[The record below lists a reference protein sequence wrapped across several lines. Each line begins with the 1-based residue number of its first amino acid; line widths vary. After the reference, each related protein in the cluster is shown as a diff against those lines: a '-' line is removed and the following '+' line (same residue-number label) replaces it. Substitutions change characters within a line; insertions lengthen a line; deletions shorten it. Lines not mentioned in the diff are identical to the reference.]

1 MLLKF
6 ERESASPRVR
16 NSKKPRLC
24 KLKELQQ
31 GAVEPK
37 QESTS
42 HNPLFPLARCVMQEA
57 VEPKQ
62 ESTSHNPLFPL
73 ARCVMQEA
81 VGQSPQALSQYPLTK
96 ASVDYGYVIGF
107 YLRRVL

>member
-16 NSKKPRLC
+16 NAKQPRLC
-24 KLKELQQ
+24 KIKELQQ

-37 QESTS
+37 
-42 HNPLFPLARCVMQEA
+42 R
-57 VEPKQ
+57 